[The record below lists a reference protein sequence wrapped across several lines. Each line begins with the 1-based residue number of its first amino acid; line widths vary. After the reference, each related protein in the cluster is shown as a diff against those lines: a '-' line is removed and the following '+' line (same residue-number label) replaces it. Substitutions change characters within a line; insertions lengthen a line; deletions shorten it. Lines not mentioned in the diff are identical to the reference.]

1 LRRHQWLAIASGVF
15 FLVAANGPFEGDAS
29 AVAECVGC
37 ADAAGGPEVQ
47 ERIVS
52 ALVRANPA
60 LGDDLSRRIAG
71 AIDRCSD
78 DHSLPPDL
86 VLAVILVES
95 SARPSARS
103 PKGAIGLMQ
112 VMPHMFER
120 LELPGSVAH
129 VESNVGAGCMLL
141 ADNIRRL
148 GEANGISAYF
158 WGSEIRGRGYLDRVR
173 TVRTELGRR
182 EFASYRPVRNRNR
195 G

>member
-15 FLVAANGPFEGDAS
+15 FFVAANAPLEGGAS
-29 AVAECVGC
+29 GARACVGC
-37 ADAAGGPEVQ
+37 ADADGEPAVQ
-47 ERIVS
+47 DRIVS
-52 ALVRANPA
+52 ALERANPE
-60 LGDDLSRRIAG
+60 LGADLSRRIAG
-71 AIDRCSD
+71 AVVRCSD
-78 DHSLPPDL
+78 DHALPPDL
-86 VLAVILVES
+86 VLAVMLVES

-148 GEANGISAYF
+148 GEADGVSAYF

-173 TVRTELGRR
+173 TVRRELGRR
-182 EFASYRPVRNRNR
+182 EFASYRPLRNR